1 MQASPKCVN
10 TVESQPGD
18 RSSGALRR
26 PALDRA
32 SRVARLDLETPGAFA
47 LPILRDSQLQL
58 SDPRDQKA

>member
-1 MQASPKCVN
+1 MRGQHIFA
-10 TVESQPGD
+10 
-18 RSSGALRR
+18 R

-32 SRVARLDLETPGAFA
+32 SRVARLDLETPGTFA